1 MRPVKIY
8 TIVIVLLILLH
19 IIRINNTNKYI
30 PKQAV
35 TIDDFILR
43 QYAPTCWYVFQ
54 QQLFKLDQCR
64 QYALGSRLTLV
75 GTVSANTD
83 NLPSGLDLV
92 AVTGVNVTFNPSEY
106 PWYHPNIIQSKI
118 FQIRESL
125 QQKLQLV
132 LPKTEAGL
140 LFSVIF
146 GGIAFLPEEMKDTIS
161 YLGIQ
166 HIMAASGMQVT
177 LLLLVFNPLLKQ
189 TSGKV
194 TWLIQTCLLAFYAQ
208 LALMSVSIL
217 RAVLQSL
224 LSAFLITSQLQ
235 QTASWLMLISL
246 LILVSTI
253 DIDGQLALQLSFLAV
268 IGLQFRSIAE
278 RTLFGEPIRRQA
290 KKTWYLEIQKYIKE
304 VLITSVYVQIWL
316 FPLLCHYFGQVSSLS
331 VIATLGVVW
340 LLTPLFLLG
349 VPTIVVLA
357 LMPIQ
362 LLQSPMVLIFC
373 WPLHNL
379 LWLLTQIIY
388 WLEKITL
395 PPIGLAFSTP
405 LLVGWYVCL
414 LIALWWFDARWLAV
428 QHRGDLK
435 IIRKKY

>member
-8 TIVIVLLILLH
+8 TIVIVILILLH
-19 IIRINNTNKYI
+19 IIRINNTNKLK
-30 PKQAV
+30 PKQLV

-64 QYALGSRLTLV
+64 QYALGSRLTLA

-92 AVTGVNVTFNPSEY
+92 AVTHVNVTFNPSEY

-118 FQIRESL
+118 FQIRENL
-125 QQKLQLV
+125 QQKLQAV
-132 LPKTEAGL
+132 FPKTEADL

-146 GGIAFLPEEMKDTIS
+146 GGIALLPEEMKNAII

-166 HIMAASGMQVT
+166 HIMAASGMQVI
-177 LLLLVFNPLLKQ
+177 LLLWVFNPLLKQ
-189 TSGKV
+189 VSGKIA
-194 TWLIQTCLLAFYAQ
+194 WLLQACLLVFYAQ
-208 LALMSVSIL
+208 LALMSISIL
-217 RAVLQSL
+217 RAVLQCL
-224 LSAFLITSQLQ
+224 LSTLLITSRQQ

-246 LILVSTI
+246 VILVSTI
-253 DIDGQLALQLSFLAV
+253 DSDSQLALQLSFLAV
-268 IGLQFRSIAE
+268 MGLQFRGFVDRA
-278 RTLFGEPIRRQA
+278 LFGKPLRNQVE
-290 KKTWYLEIQKYIKE
+290 KTWYLEIQKYIKE

-316 FPLLCHYFGQVSSLS
+316 FPMLCYYFGQVSSLS
-331 VIATLGVVW
+331 LVATLGVVW

-349 VPTIVVLA
+349 VPTIIVLMVV
-357 LMPIQ
+357 PTQ
-362 LLQSPMVLIFC
+362 LLQSPIILMLG

-379 LWLLTQIIY
+379 LWLLTQLIY
-388 WLEKITL
+388 CLEKITL
-395 PPIGLAFSTP
+395 PPIGLAFPTP

-414 LIALWWFDARWLAV
+414 LISLWWLDARWLAL
-428 QHRGDLK
+428 QHRSDLE